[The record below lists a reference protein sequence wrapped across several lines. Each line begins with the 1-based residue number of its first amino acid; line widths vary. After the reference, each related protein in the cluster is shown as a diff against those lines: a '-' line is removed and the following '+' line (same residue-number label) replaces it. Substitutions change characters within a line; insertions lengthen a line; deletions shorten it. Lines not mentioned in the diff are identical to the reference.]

1 MRIGVLGPVAAWAAS
16 GADVAPAGLRLRGL
30 LARLA
35 LAPGRTVTGETLVD
49 DLWGG
54 EPASANALQA
64 LVSRLRRALG
74 PELVATVPGGYRLEI
89 GHGDVDAVRAAGRLA
104 EATHE
109 PDPAAAR
116 ELVGQALALWRGP
129 ALADVRR
136 LPFATVAADRLDEQR
151 AAAVERA
158 AGLDLRLGHAA
169 ASVEPLTVLLG
180 EQPLRESAAAALAR
194 ALHATG
200 RQADALAVL
209 DRTRARLAGELG
221 VDPGPELDSTRLDV
235 LRGVSAPVA
244 PAPPRPTRSAPPAAL
259 TSFVG
264 RDADVTRLRELL
276 DTARLV
282 TLVGPGGAGKTRLA
296 REAAPAATVAELAPL
311 TGPDQLVETVLAA
324 VGTPELVIRQE
335 EHTDAVD
342 RLVAAVGG
350 RELTLVLD
358 NCEHLVHAAAGLAG
372 TLLDRCAAVRILA
385 TSREPLAVP
394 GERLH
399 PVEALDETA
408 AVRLFVDRGAAVAP
422 DFDTADPAIPEICR
436 RLDGQPLPIELAA
449 ARLRMLTPAE
459 ILARLDD
466 RFRLLTSG
474 SRTVLPRHQTL
485 RAVVDWSWDLL
496 TEPERALARR
506 LSVFAGGAT
515 ADATDQVCG
524 DGLDDPFSTLAALVD
539 KSLVVTVP
547 GSPTRYRML
556 ETIREYARERLV
568 AAGEQPRT
576 EARHAAWTVAL
587 VERAEPELRG
597 RDQLRWLAVLRAE
610 AGNITG
616 ALRRAVGQRDSAM
629 AYRLVAAMF
638 WAWLIR
644 GATEESMSWVRSVGE
659 LPAAEAPA
667 SAVARVTAFQ
677 AIESLGR
684 GQMPAAQRYIA
695 TARHLAESVPQP
707 RHPALDLLAPISE
720 AFLVRDQE
728 PLTAISTTHPDPWV
742 RAFALEIRATL
753 SENSG
758 LIDLERELVRAAHT
772 LFTQVGDRF
781 GLGMTLTTLGELEK
795 WAGNADAA
803 AAAFDEA
810 MALATELS
818 NDDDLPQ
825 FMVQRG
831 ALAARCGDHALAR
844 KLYGEALDRMSGSAY
859 ATPEMV
865 LVSLAELDR
874 LEGDLDGARARLAEV
889 DPAAG
894 SGIAVAQRVA
904 HLHVQQALLEL
915 AANAP
920 AAAAALL
927 AKAVDAGETSRDGPV
942 VAVVAETVAQLAIA
956 RGDAAGAAR
965 ALGVAE
971 ARRGTLD
978 LSDPPVRALLRETDE
993 GLRREAASLP
1003 TQAGLDLLRSVCVV
1017 PVRSDGGTGPP
1028 PPARTPA

>member
-35 LAPGRTVTGETLVD
+35 LAPGRTVTAEALVD
-49 DLWGG
+49 DLWDA

-74 PELVATVPGGYRLEI
+74 PDLVATVPGGYRLEI
-89 GHGDVDAVRAAGRLA
+89 GPADVDATRAAGRLA
-104 EATHE
+104 EASHE
-109 PDPAAAR
+109 TDPAAAR

-136 LPFATVAADRLDEQR
+136 LPFAGTAADRLDEQR

-169 ASVEPLTVLLG
+169 ATLEPLTALLG

-194 ALHATG
+194 ALHAAG

-209 DRTRARLAGELG
+209 DRTRARLADELG
-221 VDPGPELDSTRLDV
+221 VDPGEDLTTARMDV
-235 LRGVSAPVA
+235 LRGVSVQVDPL
-244 PAPPRPTRSAPPAAL
+244 PRPVRATPPAAL

-276 DTARLV
+276 ETGRLV

-296 REAAPAATVAELAPL
+296 REAAPAASFAELAPL
-311 TGPDQLVETVLAA
+311 TGPDQLAETVLAA

-335 EHTDAVD
+335 EHTEAVE
-342 RLVAAVGG
+342 RLVVALG
-350 RELTLVLD
+350 RREVVLVLD
-358 NCEHLVHAAAGLAG
+358 NCEHLVEAAAALAG
-372 TLLDRCAAVRILA
+372 TLLDRCPAVRILA

-399 PVEALDETA
+399 PVEALDESA
-408 AVRLFVDRGAAVAP
+408 AVRLFTDRGAAVARDLDP
-422 DFDTADPAIPEICR
+422 DDPAIPRICH

-459 ILARLDD
+459 ILIRLDD

-496 TEPERALARR
+496 AEPERALARR
-506 LSVFAGGAT
+506 LAVFSGGAT
-515 ADATDQVCG
+515 ADAADQVCG
-524 DGLDDPFSTLAALVD
+524 EGLDDPFGTLAALVD
-539 KSLVVTVP
+539 KSLVVAVP
-547 GSPTRYRML
+547 GAPTRYRML

-568 AAGEQPRT
+568 AAGEERAT
-576 EARHAAWTVAL
+576 AARHAAWTVAL

-597 RDQLRWLAVLRAE
+597 REQLRWLAVLRAE

-616 ALRRAVGQRDSAM
+616 ALRRAVAEQDALT
-629 AYRLVAAMF
+629 AYRLVAGMF
-638 WAWLIR
+638 WSWLIR
-644 GATEESMSWVRSVGE
+644 GATDESMEWVHAVEG
-659 LPAAEAPA
+659 LPADRVPAEV
-667 SAVARVTAFQ
+667 VARVTAFR

-684 GQMPAAQRYIA
+684 GQVVEAQRRVA
-695 TARHLAESVPQP
+695 QANRLAETVPQP
-707 RHPALDLLAPISE
+707 RHPALDLLGPMGE
-720 AFLVRDQE
+720 AFLSRDQS

-742 RAFALEIRATL
+742 RAFALQIRAVL
-753 SENSG
+753 SENAG
-758 LIDLERELVRAAHT
+758 LIDLERELVRAAHA

-795 WAGNADAA
+795 WAGALDPAT
-803 AAAFDEA
+803 AAFEEA
-810 MALATELS
+810 IALATELS

-831 ALAARCGDHALAR
+831 ALAARTGDHALAR
-844 KLYGEALDRMSGSAY
+844 KLYTDALDMVDGSEY
-859 ATPEMV
+859 ASPEMV
-865 LVSLAELDR
+865 RVALAELDR
-874 LEGDLDGARARLAEV
+874 LEGDLDGARARLAEI
-889 DPAAG
+889 DPQSG
-894 SGIAVAQRVA
+894 HGIAVAQRIA
-904 HLHVQQALLEL
+904 HHRAQWALVEL
-915 AANAP
+915 AAGDQDG
-920 AAAAALL
+920 AAEHLVA
-927 AKAVDAGETSRDGPV
+927 AVDAGDTSKDGPV
-942 VAVVAETVAQLAIA
+942 VAFVAETVAQLAAI
-956 RGDAAGAAR
+956 RGDLAGAAR

-978 LSDPPVRALLRETDE
+978 LSDPAVRALLPDTDP

-1003 TQAGLDLLRSVCVV
+1003 SQAGLDLLRSVC
-1017 PVRSDGGTGPP
+1017 GTGTPP
-1028 PPARTPA
+1028 AARTPA